1 MLTRLKV
8 RNFKLFEQIDL
19 ELDQHVVFVGPNN
32 SGKTTALQALT
43 LWEVGKNRWL
53 EKRGGEE
60 VPKKRPGVAIGRRDS
75 LALPVPSANLL
86 WRNLRTRNVRRENGE
101 QRTDNVLIE
110 IVVEGNSFVSRG
122 NQSEEILGAKELTG
136 NFPTIDDDGQ
146 NERSTDLQRSYQNG
160 GYEDWSCGLE
170 FYYANE
176 ESFYCR
182 PQGLTAS
189 DPPQVPEAVKSVRFA
204 YLPPMSGLAANETR
218 LGSGAINV
226 RIGEGRTAEVL
237 RNLCYQL
244 WEYPNGEFLW
254 EQFCDRIKELFG
266 CQINEPVLSAERDEI
281 TMNYK
286 TSEGVTL
293 DISASGRGQQQI
305 MLLLSY
311 MAANPGC
318 ILLMDEPD
326 AHLEILRQR
335 QTYQILRQAVVETNS
350 QLIIASHSEVVL
362 NEAEKGSDTLIA
374 FTGRRPHLVD
384 TTSQVMKSLSEI
396 GFEHYQQAEQRGWV
410 MYLEGPNDLA
420 VLREFAEHLDH
431 AAKKY
436 LSGPF
441 VEYVANQPKLARKH
455 FYGVNDAFPTLQ
467 GIAIYDH
474 LDFQLDLN
482 QDSRLRELCWEKCE
496 IENYLYSEE
505 ALLRFA
511 EKDTLQL
518 EGRLTNGDLESR
530 REGEIS
536 TVQVS
541 LFAETC
547 LEAMRRSIEGTKQ
560 ALERLRGLSPLDSGT
575 KMSDDFLVPL
585 FKDFYASI
593 GSRNLMTKKNLYR
606 LVKCLDPES
615 VHEEVVEKLDAI
627 AEIAEVA
634 MSNIEGDQVD

>member
-1 MLTRLKV
+1 MLTRLTV
-8 RNFKLFEQIDL
+8 RNFKLFEEIDI

-43 LWEVGKNRWL
+43 LWDVGKNRWL

-110 IVVEGNSFVSRG
+110 IAVEGNSFVRRG
-122 NQSEEILGAKELTG
+122 NQSEEILEAEKLIG
-136 NFPTIDDDGQ
+136 NISTIDGVQ
-146 NERSTDLQRSYQNG
+146 NERNRDSQGSYQNG
-160 GYEDWSCGLE
+160 VYEDWSCGLE

-182 PQGLTAS
+182 PQGLTTS
-189 DPPQVPEAVKSVRFA
+189 DPPQVPEAAKSVRFA

-244 WEYPNGEFLW
+244 WESVNGEQLW
-254 EQFCDRIKELFG
+254 IEFRDSIEKLFG

-318 ILLMDEPD
+318 VLLMDEPD

-335 QTYQILRQAVVETNS
+335 QTCEILRDAVVESNS
-350 QLIIASHSEVVL
+350 QLIVASHSEIVL
-362 NEAEKGSDTLIA
+362 NEAKEGNDVLVA
-374 FTGRRPHLVD
+374 FTGRHPHVVER
-384 TTSQVMKSLSEI
+384 TSEVMKSLKDI

-410 MYLEGPNDLA
+410 LYLEGSTDLSI
-420 VLREFAEHLDH
+420 LRAFSEHLGH
-431 AAKKY
+431 AASQ
-436 LSGPF
+436 LLINP
-441 VEYVANQPKLARKH
+441 YVHYVHNQPTRALKY
-455 FYGVNDAFPTLQ
+455 FYGVRDAYPNLV
-467 GIAIYDH
+467 GIAIYDNLNFSKDPH
-474 LDFQLDLN
+474 LRQ
-482 QDSRLRELCWEKCE
+482 LCWEKRE
-496 IENYLYSEE
+496 IENYFCRKEVLVQFAENE
-505 ALLRFA
+505 ALFHSV
-511 EKDTLQL
+511 EKGIGSSD
-518 EGRLTNGDLESR
+518 LTDR
-530 REGEIS
+530 
-536 TVQVS
+536 QQS
-541 LFAETC
+541 LFFDLYRDSMIKSITETEDALKRLKNVSPWDADTKVSDEF
-547 LEAMRRSIEGTKQ
+547 LE
-560 ALERLRGLSPLDSGT
+560 
-575 KMSDDFLVPL
+575 PL
-585 FKDFYASI
+585 FKDFYAQI
-593 GSRNLMTKKNLYR
+593 GSLNRMPKKNYYKLIQF
-606 LVKCLDPES
+606 LDPLS
-615 VHEEVVEKLDAI
+615 VDLEVGEKLDAI
-627 AEIAEVA
+627 VETAEAA
-634 MSNIEGDQVD
+634 KP